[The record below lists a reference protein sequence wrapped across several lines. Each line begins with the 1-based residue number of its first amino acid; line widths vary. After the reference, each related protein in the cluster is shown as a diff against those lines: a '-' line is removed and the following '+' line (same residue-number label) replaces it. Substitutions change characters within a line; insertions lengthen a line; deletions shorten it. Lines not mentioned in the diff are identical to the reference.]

1 LSIEGK
7 HILSTRPGDY
17 NDEFEGVLISHGA
30 YIESFPTIKISPVE
44 DKTGLDDLLSKLN
57 TYDGIFFTS
66 VNGVKYFF
74 ERAIELGKYYEGK
87 IYVVGIKTNMQLQ
100 KFGYKAA
107 FMPQK
112 YSADDMLD
120 EINLNE
126 INGKKLLFPC
136 GNLSAANI
144 NEKLGSYSEVVKIT
158 VYNTLCPNYQKPHID
173 WIKEILKEKGVDCIS
188 FFSPS
193 GIDNFN
199 TLIGNIELEEIDIAV
214 IGNTTLR
221 RAKEFG
227 FEVGIVPNRATLI
240 SLANSIIDFYSRK
253 N

>member
-1 LSIEGK
+1 MSIEGK
-7 HILSTRPGDY
+7 HILSTRPGDN
-17 NDEFEGVLISHGA
+17 NDEFESALISNGA

-44 DKTGLDDLLSKLN
+44 DKTELDNVLGKLD

-74 ERAIELGKYYEGK
+74 DRASELGKYYEGK
-87 IYVVGIKTNMQLQ
+87 IYVVGIKTNKQLQ

-107 FMPQK
+107 FMPQN

-120 EINLNE
+120 EISLNE
-126 INGKKLLFPC
+126 IKGKKLLFPC

-144 NEKLGSYSEVVKIT
+144 NEKLRRYSEVEKII
-158 VYNTLCPNYQKPHID
+158 VYDTLCPSYQKQYID
-173 WIKEILKEKGVDCIS
+173 WIKEILRGKGVDCIS

-193 GIDNFN
+193 GIENFN
-199 TLIGNIELEEIDIAV
+199 TLIGSIELEEIDIAV

-227 FEVGIVPNRATLI
+227 FEVEIIPNRSTSI
-240 SLANSIIDFYSRK
+240 SLANSIIDFYGRK